1 MSEDIKIKH
10 GSLQE
15 LKNIEIDDGVIY
27 FAKDDNFLNGK
38 IYYDNPSGEGR
49 INVSGVG
56 YDISGQT
63 IDGYIAGLGAEIF
76 NDYSKR
82 EYVEDNYGNVITFQG
97 NIASGDYSHAEGY
110 ATTASESCAHAEGW
124 STITSG
130 QAAHAE
136 GYNTKASGDYSHT
149 EGYNVKALGEASHAE
164 GHLTRSEGNYSHAE
178 GESTIAIGK
187 GSHAEGTTDSI
198 IKYVVKI
205 TTSTVDNEY
214 IIEGISYDELFLDQY
229 VMIDSGISKI
239 MSKSTRGEVISII
252 TERPL
257 STTPLTNADAI
268 IISTG
273 SIGDYSHTEG
283 WNTTAGGVASHA
295 EGYNIW
301 AKGDYSHAEGCNTT
315 AEGVSSH
322 AEGIGVQAI
331 GVAAHA
337 GGVYTIANGQGQ
349 TVIGQFNKPNTT
361 DLFIIGNGIGEHDR
375 SNAFTVDQDGYIS
388 SPGGGSG
395 GGAASYD
402 SEKQSWSMASRNIT
416 VETPNGNSK
425 CAVVVGLW
433 GPRDNNTPSA
443 SFYPVGGGGAYTNG
457 VDVGDIPY
465 MDLGSKSRRWK
476 TGFIDEFIGVSA
488 DFSSYCYAPAWANPS
503 DRRLKNII
511 DTENIEDYLKAY
523 NNLNP
528 VFYIYKNDKFN
539 RKHLGLIAQDVEQEL
554 NKCNID
560 TSNSGFI
567 SVSNLEEPTED
578 LPDGKRY
585 ALDYNELHGL
595 HTLKNQQQDARI
607 KELEDE
613 NEILKIKLSSLEADL
628 TTIKALLNINK

>member
-82 EYVEDNYGNVITFQG
+82 EYVEDNYGNVTTFQG

-164 GHLTRSEGNYSHAE
+164 GHLTQSAGNYSHAE
-178 GESTIAIGK
+178 GEFTIAIGK

-214 IIEGISYDELFLDQY
+214 IIEGISYDELSLDQY
-229 VMIDSGISKI
+229 VMIDSNISKI
-239 MSKSTRGEVISII
+239 MSKRTFREDVFI
-252 TERPL
+252 TTEKPL
-257 STTPLTNADAI
+257 STTPLTNADAVI
-268 IISTG
+268 GSVG

-283 WNTTAGGVASHA
+283 QNTTASGYASHA
-295 EGYNIW
+295 G
-301 AKGDYSHAEGCNTT
+301 
-315 AEGVSSH
+315 
-322 AEGIGVQAI
+322 GIG
-331 GVAAHA
+331 
-337 GGVYTIANGQGQ
+337 TIAGGQGQ
-349 TVIGQFNKPNTT
+349 TTIGKYNKKDSSNEYA
-361 DLFIIGNGIGEHDR
+361 FIIGNGTSDTSR
-375 SNAFTVDQDGYIS
+375 SNAFAVGWDGDVYI
-388 SPGGGSG
+388 
-395 GGAASYD
+395 
-402 SEKQSWSMASRNIT
+402 KQTSLID
-416 VETPNGNSK
+416 
-425 CAVVVGLW
+425 LI
-433 GPRDNNTPSA
+433 
-443 SFYPVGGGGAYTNG
+443 YPVGSIYMSVNNINPSIWLGGTWSAW
-457 VDVGDIPY
+457 
-465 MDLGSKSRRWK
+465 GSGKVP
-476 TGFIDEFIGVSA
+476 IGVSLGDS
-488 DFSSYCYAPAWANPS
+488 DFG
-503 DRRLKNII
+503 
-511 DTENIEDYLKAY
+511 T
-523 NNLNP
+523 
-528 VFYIYKNDKFN
+528 
-539 RKHLGLIAQDVEQEL
+539 VEQEGGNKNHTLTTAQIPSHTHSL
-554 NKCNID
+554 NNHTHSIPSLTGTAASNGNHTHYNHMYKGGSSGSARWVNSSEENSTAD
-560 TSNSGFI
+560 WTSIPSAGAHTH
-567 SVSNLEEPTED
+567 SVSTNASTT
-578 LPDGKRY
+578 GK
-585 ALDYNELHGL
+585 
-595 HTLKNQQQDARI
+595 
-607 KELEDE
+607 
-613 NEILKIKLSSLEADL
+613 SSGNTGA
-628 TTIKALLNINK
+628 TGSGSSFSLLQPYITCYMWKRTA